1 MKEYSLYKAVKIYIE
16 ERPPEE
22 IGNLKPRDIAKKF
35 DVSISYLSRSFSKY
49 NFFTL
54 HQFLEIYLFISFD
67 LLATRLEN
75 PNVKEALEI
84 MKIKSTSYFIRR
96 YKKRRGETP
105 GQYLKKW
112 RDKRKKIVR
121 ERRERM
127 KQRRRK

>member
-1 MKEYSLYKAVKIYIE
+1 MKEYSLYNAVKLYIE

-22 IGNLKPRDIAKKF
+22 IGTLKPRDIAKKF

-54 HQFLEIYLFISFD
+54 HQYLEIYLFIAFNH
-67 LLATRLEN
+67 LATRLEN

-84 MKIKSTSYFIRR
+84 MKIKDTSYFIRR

-105 GQYLKKW
+105 GQYLKRS
-112 RDKRKKIVR
+112 RDMKKRFAR
-121 ERRERM
+121 ERRERE